1 LSLPAPAASTTA
13 LITGA
18 SSGIG
23 TELARDLARRGYGL
37 TITARRSD
45 RLEDLAQELRDV
57 HSVTVDV
64 HAGDLGDDTQRAELV
79 AKVSSGER
87 ELIGLCN
94 NAGFG
99 SFGRFND
106 LDQEVER
113 QMVALNVVALH
124 ELTGALLGDM
134 VRRGHGAILN
144 VASTAAFQP
153 LPGAATYAATKAFVL
168 TFSEAVHAEL
178 AGTGVSCTSLC
189 PGPVS
194 TEFAERAGVSDLEAA
209 SRQLFDSAEDVA
221 RQAVEAMLAGRRS
234 VIPGVVNRLGAFG
247 GRFVPRTLLLPAIK
261 RVGDRRFAR

>member
-1 LSLPAPAASTTA
+1 LSLPAPAASSTV

-37 TITARRSD
+37 TITARRRD
-45 RLEDLAQELRDV
+45 RLEKLAKELRSVHAVTVEV
-57 HSVTVDV
+57 HS
-64 HAGDLGDDTQRAELV
+64 GDLGDDTQRAELIAIV
-79 AKVSSGER
+79 RAGER

-106 LDQEVER
+106 LDREVGR

-168 TFSEAVHAEL
+168 AFSEAVHAEL

-194 TEFAERAGVSDLEAA
+194 TEFSERAGVSDLEAA
-209 SRQLFDSAEDVA
+209 TKLAFESAEEVA
-221 RQAVEAMLAGRRS
+221 RKAVEAMLSGRRS

-247 GRFVPRTLLLPAIK
+247 GRFAPRTLLLPMVK
-261 RVGDRRFAR
+261 RAGDRRFAR

>member
-1 LSLPAPAASTTA
+1 M
-13 LITGA
+13 
-18 SSGIG
+18 
-23 TELARDLARRGYGL
+23 
-37 TITARRSD
+37 
-45 RLEDLAQELRDV
+45 
-57 HSVTVDV
+57 
-64 HAGDLGDDTQRAELV
+64 RA
-79 AKVSSGER
+79 GER

-106 LDQEVER
+106 LDREVGR
-113 QMVALNVVALH
+113 QMVALNVVAPH

-153 LPGAATYAATKAFVL
+153 LPGAATYAAIKAFVL
-168 TFSEAVHAEL
+168 AFSEAVHAEL

-194 TEFAERAGVSDLEAA
+194 TEFSERAGVSDLEAA
-209 SRQLFDSAEDVA
+209 TKLAFDSAEEVA
-221 RQAVEAMLAGRRS
+221 RKAVEAMLSGRRS

-247 GRFVPRTLLLPAIK
+247 GRFAPRTLLLPMVK
-261 RVGDRRFAR
+261 RAGDRRFAR